1 MICSFLIVS
10 REPPRLAVVIAATG
24 QRHQSGDGVLM
35 GLEPYA
41 MLVVYVRLSFPP
53 VLSLFANR
61 LTDYAKLTRKMG
73 KPPQNGSNIRPKEM
87 RQGSP

>member
-1 MICSFLIVS
+1 
-10 REPPRLAVVIAATG
+10 
-24 QRHQSGDGVLM
+24 M

-41 MLVVYVRLSFPP
+41 MLVVYVRCIFPSE
-53 VLSLFANR
+53 LTLFANIQ
-61 LTDYAKLTRKMG
+61 TDYAKLTRKMG